1 MNAMKWLRAFTE
13 HPATV
18 GESYFGHLWQASRF
32 GIRMVFSGVACVLHG
47 IFPFLF
53 VTTGSDAIK
62 GLHAEMSDRRE
73 RALRGEAPIR

>member
-1 MNAMKWLRAFTE
+1 
-13 HPATV
+13 
-18 GESYFGHLWQASRF
+18 
-32 GIRMVFSGVACVLHG
+32 MVFSGVACVLHG

-53 VTTGSDAIK
+53 VTTGSDTIK